1 MNYDDILMT
10 VIYLMKYMIT
20 NRNGEDEITFVDY
33 CKTLYSQHIKE
44 TKHNPFIKLVVGDGY
59 VGDSCINHVY
69 ISFNNFFV
77 SQKERQFMIFF
88 RYYFFYFFIILFY
101 MEYLIILILIIILI
115 IIILNKKE
123 YFNNNDNPIDNLDA
137 VIYINLEN
145 REDRKKLLLEE
156 LAKMNIPDNK
166 IHKVSGVYI
175 PKNGHKGCVQSHIT
189 ALNIIKMNNWNKVL
203 ILEDDA
209 ILNVSP
215 EEFKNELIKMFN
227 YIDNNNFD
235 VLMLSSCYEKK
246 IK

>member
-1 MNYDDILMT
+1 
-10 VIYLMKYMIT
+10 
-20 NRNGEDEITFVDY
+20 
-33 CKTLYSQHIKE
+33 
-44 TKHNPFIKLVVGDGY
+44 
-59 VGDSCINHVY
+59 
-69 ISFNNFFV
+69 
-77 SQKERQFMIFF
+77 
-88 RYYFFYFFIILFY
+88 

-156 LAKMNIPDNK
+156 LTKMNIPDNK

-246 IK
+246 NKIKDNIVKIEYSTTSSAYIVNKNYIDKLLNLFLYINSMMDNHQWTFKNNEIFALDQRWNELQKKDNWLGFEKDLIKQRKIKSSINEFA